1 MPHFLELLFGDDDD
15 LNTSQWFLKLIQKER
30 DVELR
35 VIIGFQVEN
44 IGGKQQDF
52 SELVEWLGR
61 STV

>member
-1 MPHFLELLFGDDDD
+1 MPHFLELLFGDVDD
-15 LNTSQWFLKLIQKER
+15 LNTSQCFLKLIQKER

-52 SELVEWLGR
+52 SELVE
-61 STV
+61 